1 MIMHTLKNGFQV
13 CDAGKYGR
21 YETDCADTCIVYLF
35 HGGNSAFNADCG
47 IHFVFEIL
55 IKRIYRPRN
64 GNLPQLFQQVNVTHY
79 QIGLRADQDIRTAAD
94 KLLQQ
99 LSCIAKP
106 LLLRIVSVSDRA
118 NYHSLTGILLR
129 IFYFRPTLN
138 IEKSSPFF
146 SVSSKAFHK
155 GSIAVLTGMGTSH
168 VGIHRIS
175 AHGQTGFCHDIFCFD
190 LTDENAVHIYL
201 CHALCSSN
209 TLLKD
214 SGSS

>member
-1 MIMHTLKNGFQV
+1 MAFHYPRTDSHMSNIIHNCLLEAASQIQILKPEQIALIMHTLKNGFQV

-64 GNLPQLFQQVNVTHY
+64 GNLSQLFQQVNVTHY

-106 LLLRIVSVSDRA
+106 LLLRTSRLPLADRNTSSDFLFHA
-118 NYHSLTGILLR
+118 N
-129 IFYFRPTLN
+129 
-138 IEKSSPFF
+138 
-146 SVSSKAFHK
+146 A
-155 GSIAVLTGMGTSH
+155 
-168 VGIHRIS
+168 
-175 AHGQTGFCHDIFCFD
+175 
-190 LTDENAVHIYL
+190 
-201 CHALCSSN
+201 
-209 TLLKD
+209 
-214 SGSS
+214 